1 MNSLKPTNHSPT
13 PNNPFPFYPESNNS
27 VANRKS
33 NGARGSLPGK
43 SGLSSLNQTNDSGW
57 S

>member
-1 MNSLKPTNHSPT
+1 MNSLKPTNNSPV
-13 PNNPFPFYPESNNS
+13 PHNPFPFYPDGNNI
-27 VANRKS
+27 VVNRKS

-43 SGLSSLNQTNDSGW
+43 TGLSSLNQTNDSGW